1 MSKSTKSVVLTLR
14 ISEEEQAQLRERA
27 EVNHQTVSEF
37 VRGVVQDRITP
48 TRRSTTGQPRLSR
61 APGNIWASTTTMG
74 QTTSARWVTESSM
87 PQPNQ
92 QTLVIRATS
101 GS

>member
-14 ISEEEQAQLRERA
+14 ISEEQQAQLRERA

-48 TRRSTTGQPRLSR
+48 TARTTTGQAGLSQ
-61 APGNIWASTTTMG
+61 AQGNIWTSAPAMG
-74 QTTSARWVTESSM
+74 QSTSARWVTESAM

-92 QTLVIRATS
+92 QTLVVRS
-101 GS
+101 GDA

>member
-48 TRRSTTGQPRLSR
+48 TRRTRTGQPVPSQ
-61 APGNIWASTTTMG
+61 APGNIWTSTSIMG
-74 QTTSARWVTESSM
+74 QTTSARWVTESPM

-92 QTLVIRATS
+92 QTLVVRATS
-101 GS
+101 DS